1 MALRITA
8 SYGEQPRQANLAG
21 KWMTNPLITIVDDS
35 EDLFLL
41 APGSSMD
48 QHHPH
53 MEGIARACSKVGLCT
68 WRFQFE
74 YRAEGKHFP
83 PKDLNVTI
91 SEYKQALE
99 AASNAFPEHRIHLGG
114 HSYGARVATH
124 LAAHLL
130 DQAHPLRARIG
141 SIICFSVPV
150 HPANKPSLSRWDHV
164 PKLKL
169 PVCLITGERDP
180 LAYEENLAELF
191 SQLSTPTKQ
200 LSIIPG
206 ADHGFRQPK
215 TIKVSHEAFS
225 VVGEALTSFLASL
238 D

>member
-1 MALRITA
+1 
-8 SYGEQPRQANLAG
+8 
-21 KWMTNPLITIVDDS
+21 MTLPLIKTVDES
-35 EDLFLL
+35 NDLVLL

-53 MEGIARACSKVGLCT
+53 MDGIAQTCNRVGLCT
-68 WRFQFE
+68 WLFQFD
-74 YRAEGKHFP
+74 YRAEGKPFP
-83 PKDLNVTI
+83 PRDLTVTI
-91 SEYKQALE
+91 NEYEQALE
-99 AASNAFPEHRIHLGG
+99 SACSAFPEHRIHLGG

-150 HPANKPSLSRWDHV
+150 HPANKPSLSRWKHAS
-164 PKLKL
+164 KLTL
-169 PVCLITGERDP
+169 PVCFISGERDP

-200 LSIIPG
+200 LSIIPA

-225 VVGEALTSFLASL
+225 VAGEALTSFLASL

>member
-35 EDLFLL
+35 EDLVLL
-41 APGSSMD
+41 APGSAWIS
-48 QHHPH
+48 
-53 MEGIARACSKVGLCT
+53 IILT
-68 WRFQFE
+68 WKASRKRVIGWALYLAVPVRLQN
-74 YRAEGKHFP
+74 RGKAFP
-83 PKDLNVTI
+83 PRDLNVTI
-91 SEYKQALE
+91 NEYEQAFE
-99 AASNAFPEHRIHLGG
+99 AASKAFPDHRIHLGG

-130 DQAHPLRARIG
+130 DQAHPLWARIG

-150 HPANKPSLSRWDHV
+150 HPANKPSLTGGSM
-164 PKLKL
+164 LKTHA
-169 PVCLITGERDP
+169 PCMFHFGERDP
-180 LAYEENLAELF
+180 LAYKENLAELF
-191 SQLSTPTKQ
+191 SAVHARQQ
-200 LSIIPG
+200 LSIIPS

-225 VVGEALTSFLASL
+225 VAGEALTSFLASL

>member
-1 MALRITA
+1 
-8 SYGEQPRQANLAG
+8 
-21 KWMTNPLITIVDDS
+21 MTNPLITIVDDS
-35 EDLFLL
+35 EDLVLL

-53 MEGIARACSKVGLCT
+53 IEGIAQACNKVGLCT
-68 WRFQFE
+68 WLFQFE
-74 YRAEGKHFP
+74 YRAEGKPFP

-91 SEYKQALE
+91 SEYEEALE
-99 AASNAFPEHRIHLGG
+99 AASNAFPGHRIHLGG
-114 HSYGARVATH
+114 HSYGARIATH

-130 DQAHPLRARIG
+130 DQAHPLLARIG

-150 HPANKPSLSRWDHV
+150 HHANKPSLSRWEHASQ
-164 PKLKL
+164 LTL
-169 PVCLITGERDP
+169 PVCFISGERDP
-180 LAYEENLAELF
+180 LAYEDNLVELF

-215 TIKVSHEAFS
+215 TMRVSHEAFS
-225 VVGEALTSFLASL
+225 VAGEALTSFLASL
-238 D
+238 E